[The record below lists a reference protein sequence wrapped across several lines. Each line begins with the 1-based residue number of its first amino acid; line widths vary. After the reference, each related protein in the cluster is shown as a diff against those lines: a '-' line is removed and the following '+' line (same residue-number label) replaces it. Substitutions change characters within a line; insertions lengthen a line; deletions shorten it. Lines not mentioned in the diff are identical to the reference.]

1 MRIKFSLIILFI
13 TYYGYFVHIRS
24 KNVYQSHDHIHKYI
38 NAFQINTYNNRLIII
53 NADITVPARPAGRCE
68 A

>member
-1 MRIKFSLIILFI
+1 MDILFI
-13 TYYGYFVHIRS
+13 SDQKMYTGHTI
-24 KNVYQSHDHIHKYI
+24 IYI
-38 NAFQINTYNNRLIII
+38 NAFQINTYNNRLII

>member
-1 MRIKFSLIILFI
+1 MDILFI
-13 TYYGYFVHIRS
+13 S
-24 KNVYQSHDHIHKYI
+24 DQKNVYQSHDHIHKYI